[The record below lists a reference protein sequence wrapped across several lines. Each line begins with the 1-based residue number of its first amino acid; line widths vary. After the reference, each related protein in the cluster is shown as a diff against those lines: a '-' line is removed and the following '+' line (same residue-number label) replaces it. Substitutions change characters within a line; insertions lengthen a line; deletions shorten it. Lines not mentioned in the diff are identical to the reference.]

1 MRGLFRNLLIGLAAL
16 PLGGCLVY
24 NTAPLSP
31 PETATIDQALLGGW
45 DSTPDADATVKER
58 LELDIT
64 RDGEHA
70 LLIAVTSYE
79 SDGSTRQ
86 HVYHAHS
93 SVHSSANGEQRY
105 LNAFTTPSDRN
116 LRGYITAR
124 YSIAGEALKIELL
137 DVPATRT
144 AIQSGG
150 LEGIVGIS
158 SEYADVTVTM
168 AGETFVSYLEEHPQL
183 FSAPVNFIRRGK
195 SP

>member
-1 MRGLFRNLLIGLAAL
+1 MRRILRTLLIGLATL
-16 PLGGCLVY
+16 QLGGCLVY

-31 PETATIDQALLGGW
+31 PETATIDDALIGGW
-45 DSTPDADATVKER
+45 DSTPDPKATTSER
-58 LELDIT
+58 LELDIS

-79 SDGSTRQ
+79 ADGSTRQ
-86 HVYHAHS
+86 HVYHAHG
-93 SVHSSANGEQRY
+93 SAQGEKRY
-105 LNAFTTPSDRN
+105 LNVFTTADDRN

-124 YSIAGEALKIELL
+124 YAIDGEALAIELL

-150 LEGIVGIS
+150 LEGMVSIS
-158 SEYADVTVTM
+158 SEYGDVTVTM
-168 AGETFVSYLEEHPQL
+168 AGEAFARYLGEHPQL
-183 FSAPVNFIRRGK
+183 FAAPVNFIRRAK